1 MNTLITIGS
10 TAAFAYSVFVT
21 IFPGLLP
28 SDLREVYYEAVGV
41 ILTLILLGRLLEVRA
56 KAGTGEAIRK
66 LSGLQAKTAHVV
78 RDSNERE
85 VPVDEVVPGD
95 TVVVRPGEKVP
106 VDGEVIEGRSTLDES
121 MVTGESLPVTKEVGD
136 EVIGATINQTGAF
149 RFRATGV
156 GRDTMLA
163 QIIRLV
169 EQAQGSKAPIQRLAD
184 LVAGYFVP
192 VVIAIAIAT
201 FVIWF
206 DFGPSPALTFA
217 LVSAVAVLIIACPCA
232 LGLATPLSVMVATG
246 KGAENGSLIRSAE
259 ALETAHK
266 LQAIVLDKTGTIT
279 RGEPALTD
287 VVVLGGIAADELV
300 RLAAGAERSSEH
312 PLARAIVGGAEQRG
326 LSLPDASEFDS
337 VTGRGLRAVV
347 DGRRLLVGTRRLLVE
362 TGLDPAQL
370 EVEAKRLEGEGKTA
384 ILVAVD
390 DRPVGVLAVA
400 DTVKTGS
407 KEAIAALRRAGL
419 EVVMITGDNRRTA
432 KAIAGQVGIERV
444 LAEVLPEDKAL
455 EVRHLQDEGKL
466 VAMVGDGINDAP
478 ALAQA
483 DVGIA
488 IGTGTDVA
496 IEAADITL
504 VSGELRG
511 VVTSLGLS
519 RATMRNIRENL
530 VFAFGYNVVGIPI
543 AAGVLYPFLGLQLS
557 PMIAAAAMAASSLSV
572 VTNANRLRRWRA

>member
-1 MNTLITIGS
+1 
-10 TAAFAYSVFVT
+10 
-21 IFPGLLP
+21 
-28 SDLREVYYEAVGV
+28 
-41 ILTLILLGRLLEVRA
+41 
-56 KAGTGEAIRK
+56 
-66 LSGLQAKTAHVV
+66 
-78 RDSNERE
+78 
-85 VPVDEVVPGD
+85 
-95 TVVVRPGEKVP
+95 
-106 VDGEVIEGRSTLDES
+106 VIEGRSTLDES

-149 RFRATGV
+149 RFQATSV

-184 LVAGYFVP
+184 LIASYFVP
-192 VVIAIAIAT
+192 VVIAVAIAT
-201 FVIWF
+201 FVVWF
-206 DFGPSPALTFA
+206 DFGPSPELTFA

-287 VVVLGGIAADELV
+287 VVAVGIAEDELV
-300 RLAAGAERSSEH
+300 RLSAGAERSSEH
-312 PLARAIVGGAEQRG
+312 PLARAIVTGAEQRG
-326 LSLPDASEFDS
+326 LPLPDAGDFDS

-347 DGRRLLVGTRRLLVE
+347 DGRRLLVGTRRLLTE
-362 TGLDPAQL
+362 AGLDPGRL
-370 EVEAKRLEGEGKTA
+370 EAEAKRLEGEGKTA

-390 DRPVGVLAVA
+390 DRPAGMLAVA
-400 DTVKTGS
+400 DTVKPGS
-407 KEAIAALRRAGL
+407 KDAIAALKRLGL

-432 KAIAGQVGIERV
+432 EAIAGEVGIERV

-572 VTNANRLRRWRA
+572 VANANRLRGWRA